1 MSFRA
6 LVLAIVLL
14 TVAAIA
20 ATGCQGGENFDEN
33 YKQET
38 TTTKEQRDAAM
49 ATKDTAKG
57 PIQLDPATG
66 EPKQRAAEP
75 GTLKVPGKG
84 GN

>member
-1 MSFRA
+1 MGLRA
-6 LVLAIVLL
+6 QILGIILL
-14 TVAAIA
+14 SVAAFA

-38 TTTKEQRDAAM
+38 STTKEQRDAAM

-57 PIQLDPATG
+57 PIQLDPKTG
-66 EPKQRAAEP
+66 EPTQRTAEP
-75 GTLKVPGKG
+75 GTMKVPGKG

>member
-1 MSFRA
+1 MQRQA
-6 LVLAIVLL
+6 RILGIVLL

-38 TTTKEQRDAAM
+38 STTKEQRDAAM

-57 PIQLDPATG
+57 PVQLDPATG
-66 EPKQRAAEP
+66 EPTQRSAEP
-75 GTLKVPGKG
+75 GTMKVPGKG